1 MSFKLL
7 VNESYGQIFNTKVQT
22 FAELICDALSDLVP
36 FVISKKLK
44 KHPWRHDNFN
54 KVSR

>member
-22 FAELICDALSDLVP
+22 FAELIWDALSDLVP
-36 FVISKKLK
+36 FVLFKKLE
-44 KHPWRHDNFN
+44 KHPWRHVNFN
-54 KVSR
+54 KISR